1 MNGRGGGKRLLPVC
15 LFFLLAMQPAA
26 IAAEITFNPLPGMR
40 AGAKVESLL
49 ERRWKHVSRQSL
61 DVSCGS
67 AALATILQ
75 YQFGDQVT
83 EEALIRAILKQ
94 VSQKDVSDR
103 GGFTL
108 LDLKKAAIELGYTV
122 HGYKLTFERLVEL
135 NSPVLVPITVR
146 GFKHFVVFRG
156 MLGDRVVLAD
166 PAFGNML
173 VPDFLFESI
182 WKDIALVI
190 TKDGKSFAPGVA
202 RLAISEHDA
211 YVTAETPEAL
221 RSFLQQNQFMFEVD
235 PDEF

>member
-1 MNGRGGGKRLLPVC
+1 MNGRGEGKRLLPVC
-15 LFFLLAMQPAA
+15 VFFLLAQPVAR
-26 IAAEITFNPLPGMR
+26 AAEITFCPIPGAR
-40 AGAKVESLL
+40 VGANVESLL

-94 VSQKDVSDR
+94 VSQKDVSAR

-108 LDLKKAAIELGYTV
+108 LDLKRAAIELGYTV
-122 HGYKLTFERLVEL
+122 HGYKLTFERLAEL
-135 NSPVLVPITVR
+135 NSPALVPITVR

-156 MLGDRVVLAD
+156 VIGDRVVLAD
-166 PAFGNML
+166 PAFGNLL

-190 TKDGKSFAPGVA
+190 TKDGKSQAPGA
-202 RLAISEHDA
+202 AHLTIAETDA
-211 YVTAETPEAL
+211 YTVAETPEAL
-221 RSFLQQNQFMFEVD
+221 RSFLQQNQFMIEVD
-235 PDEF
+235 PNEF